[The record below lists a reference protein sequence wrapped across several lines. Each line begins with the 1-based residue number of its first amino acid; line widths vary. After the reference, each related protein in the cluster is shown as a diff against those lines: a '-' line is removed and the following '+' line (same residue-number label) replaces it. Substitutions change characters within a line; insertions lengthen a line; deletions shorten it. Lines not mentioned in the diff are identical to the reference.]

1 MRRGML
7 RSAAVATAA
16 ALAVGAAAC
25 GGSGGGSSGG
35 SGSGAASSGS
45 SGAKTTTVKVSY
57 VPYVGAAPF
66 KLGIQ
71 KGFFSKRGLKI
82 EDSEGVA
89 PAPIMAQVVAGKL
102 DVGFTTIPALVAAA
116 SNGAPLQ
123 AISAVDGVIDPKGP
137 ESAIMVPADSPIKSP
152 KDLEGKKVAVVA
164 LQSELDVLMREVV
177 KRAGADP
184 SKVQSVQVPFPE
196 MTTALKAGRVDAA
209 VETEPFVTLGK
220 QQGLK
225 AIDYPE
231 TEVVPN
237 GTVTA
242 FVASK
247 KFIAEDADVVKRF
260 QAAMKESL
268 AYAGAH
274 PGEAQAIMPQIA
286 DIKPK
291 LLKQINLGTIF
302 RPGVDKA
309 SIEKFVQLQ
318 QQFGFVKDPPS
329 ADDLL
334 APGAE

>member
-1 MRRGML
+1 MRRGIV
-7 RSAAVATAA
+7 RSAAAVSVA

-25 GGSGGGSSGG
+25 GGSGGGSSTD
-35 SGSGAASSGS
+35 SGAAGSSS

-66 KLGIQ
+66 ELGIQ
-71 KGFFSKRGLKI
+71 KGFFSKRGLDI
-82 EDSEGVA
+82 QDSQGVA

-102 DVGFTTIPALVAAA
+102 DFGFTTVPALVAAA

-123 AISAVDGVIDPKGP
+123 AVSGFDGVIDPKDP
-137 ESAIMVPADSPIKSP
+137 ESAIMVPAGSPIKSP
-152 KDLEGKKVAVVA
+152 KDLVGKKVAVVA

-177 KRAGADP
+177 KRAGGDP

-196 MTTALKAGRVDAA
+196 MTTAVKAGRVDAA

-225 AIDYPE
+225 TINYPE
-231 TEVVPN
+231 VDVVPH

-247 KFIAEDADVVKRF
+247 KFIAENPDVVKRF

-274 PGEAQAIMPQIA
+274 PDEAQAIMPKIA

-291 LLKQINLGTIF
+291 LLKQINLGTVYQ
-302 RPGVDKA
+302 PGVDKA
-309 SIEKFVQLQ
+309 SIERFVQLQ
-318 QQFGFVKDPPS
+318 EQFGFVKNPPS
-329 ADDLL
+329 ADELV
-334 APGAE
+334 APGA